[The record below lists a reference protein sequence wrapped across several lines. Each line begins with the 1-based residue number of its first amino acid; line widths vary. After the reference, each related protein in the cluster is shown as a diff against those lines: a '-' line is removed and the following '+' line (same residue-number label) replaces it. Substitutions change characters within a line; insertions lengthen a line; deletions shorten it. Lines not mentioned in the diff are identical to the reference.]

1 MPKRVFVGVVTSDK
15 MQKTRRVEIARTI
28 RHPRYEKQLRRRT
41 ICIAHDEK
49 NESHVGDTVEIIE
62 SRPRSRLKRWELVR
76 VVIQSRGV
84 EGVVPE
90 PEVVEGAST

>member
-15 MQKTRRVEIARTI
+15 MAKTRRVEIARTV
-28 RHPRYEKQLRRRT
+28 RHPQYEKLMRRRT
-41 ICIAHDEK
+41 VCIAHDEK

-90 PEVVEGAST
+90 PAVVEGAST